1 MKLMYCR
8 QFWGL
13 ILMALEVG
21 VKTAR
26 TLKAVSTIY
35 PVILPVPPEAQELT
49 PRRRV
54 QFLSR
59 HAREA
64 LRISAERMH
73 VELGPLEKDP
83 RGAPLPFDGHFWSLT
98 HKPDYVAGVIAPAVV
113 GIDLEK
119 IRPCSAALFRKTAS
133 EDEWALAAGGDRQQ
147 TFFRYWTAKEAV
159 LKTGGEGI
167 RDLTRCRVT
176 GIANDSRLYVDYAG
190 RNWPVDQLYFNG
202 HVASVANPGCR
213 VQWLLI

>member
-1 MKLMYCR
+1 M
-8 QFWGL
+8 
-13 ILMALEVG
+13 
-21 VKTAR
+21 TA
-26 TLKAVSTIY
+26 TIY
-35 PVILPVPPEAQELT
+35 PVILQVPPDARELT
-49 PRRRV
+49 PKRRV

-64 LRISAERMH
+64 LRLSAARIH

-98 HKPDYVAGVIAPAVV
+98 HKPDYVAGVVAPAVV

-133 EDEWALAAGGDRQQ
+133 KDEWALAAGADREQ

-167 RDLTRCRVT
+167 KDLSRCRVT
-176 GIANDSRLYVDYAG
+176 RIASDARLFVDYAG
-190 RNWPVDQLYFNG
+190 GSWPVDQFYFND
-202 HVASVANPGCR
+202 HVASLANSGVR
-213 VQWLLI
+213 VKWLLINSFSGE